1 MIASSTQKIRGNLP
15 FEVKRTVN
23 DGERGSNGSDKFI
36 FGLGFAL
43 SNEQMR
49 IGESGCDSQPRTA
62 EVFWKL

>member
-1 MIASSTQKIRGNLP
+1 MSP